1 MNRPQVLY
9 IKIKKVNATKIVNNM
24 QTHITP
30 NNKLAS
36 LGTIGLLF
44 LAGIAGMVFLLPLNS
59 AHAAAPAV
67 TLSTITSGVETA
79 VTSGTVGSSLVITG
93 SGFAS
98 GKPIGISTT
107 VTSATVSLL
116 TATSTCTG
124 AFTTAIG
131 GTTVT
136 DSLVS
141 GSCLTTSA
149 FGNFKVQVTVPA
161 MPGGAQTIVVTDGTS
176 SVSAPF
182 TINPAVT
189 FKVAAP
195 NVNFGFPQ

>member
-9 IKIKKVNATKIVNNM
+9 IKIRKVNATKIVNNM

-59 AHAAAPAV
+59 AHAASPAV
-67 TLSTITSGVETA
+67 TLSTITSGLETA
-79 VTSGTVGSSLVITG
+79 ATSGTVGSSLTITG

-98 GKPIGISTT
+98 SKPIAISTT
-107 VTSATVSLL
+107 VGSTTVSLF
-116 TATSTCTG
+116 TTPSTCLG

-131 GTTVT
+131 GNSGT
-136 DSLVS
+136 DSLLS
-141 GSCLTTSA
+141 GGCLISSA
-149 FGNFKVQVTVPA
+149 AGNF
-161 MPGGAQTIVVTDGTS
+161 
-176 SVSAPF
+176 
-182 TINPAVT
+182 
-189 FKVAAP
+189 
-195 NVNFGFPQ
+195 